1 MVDEVEYMLMVD
13 SAVQVLDRMCPLPW
27 LSKSERRKSDKILA
41 ELLWQLALT
50 VYRSRDA
57 IA

>member
-27 LSKSERRKSDKILA
+27 LSKSERENQIRS
-41 ELLWQLALT
+41 WQS
-50 VYRSRDA
+50 YYGN
-57 IA
+57 